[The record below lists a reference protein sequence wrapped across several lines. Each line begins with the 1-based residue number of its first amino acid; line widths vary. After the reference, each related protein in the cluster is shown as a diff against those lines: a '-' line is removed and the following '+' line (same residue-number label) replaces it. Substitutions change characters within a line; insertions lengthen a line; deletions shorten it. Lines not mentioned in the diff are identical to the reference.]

1 MNLSSPES
9 PSGFRGKQCYPKEE
23 GNFMMRKLR
32 LSVLIMAL
40 LGFSLLSLSGLQA
53 ATNYN
58 YTDAF
63 AKSILF
69 YEANWCGP
77 DAGNN
82 RLKWRGACHV
92 NDGSDVGLDLTGGF
106 HDCGDHVKFGL
117 PQTYAASTLAWAYY
131 EYKDVFVAKGQD
143 GYILNIVKHF
153 TDYFM
158 RCFANDTTFYYQIGN
173 GDTDHSY
180 WGSPEMQPTERPAYF
195 VANPS
200 TPGSDV
206 AGNAAATLALMYVN
220 YKDIDAAYADKCLAA
235 AKKLYAFGKTYRGNS
250 KGQTYYTPQSYYDEM
265 MWGAIWLSVATG
277 DQTYLADVE
286 TFMTDKGIGGDKVEY
301 YNHWT
306 HCWDDV
312 YGGVALKMAQ
322 LTGKAKWIETVEENL
337 SYWRTQL
344 TTTPGGMKY
353 LHEWAPLKYS
363 STESFLALVY
373 YKTNPK
379 QEYVDFAKAQ
389 IDYILGSNPN
399 NMSYMVGFGTNY
411 PKFPHHR
418 AASGRLEGA
427 PANETKNDP
436 ERHILYGALVGGPKV
451 NDSYV
456 DDIDQYVYT
465 EVGLDYNAGLVGALA
480 GMVNLYGAGQSP
492 EATPDVEAQP
502 AVYSTEAQVTYENNQ
517 QTVINAYIHNTNTS
531 PPHFET
537 DLSMRF
543 FVDLSEFYSKGY
555 TVQNV
560 NTNIDYTGNGARI
573 SSLQPWDEI
582 NHIYYAEISWQG
594 IQLFGKCQVQFKVYT
609 QSATVWDGINDFSRT
624 GLGSVGGALVTT
636 QNIPVYKNGVLV
648 YGQEPERGP
657 TPSPTPYGMTPVPT
671 VTPKAITV
679 NYKCID
685 ANATANQLRP
695 YFQLSNT
702 SGAALNL
709 ANVKIRY
716 YYTADGTQTQT
727 FSCDWAQIGSS
738 NVTGTIVK
746 MGTTTSTADYYL
758 ELGFS
763 SGAGSLAAGASTGEI
778 QCRINKTDWTNY
790 TLTNDYSYNPTMTA
804 YGQNANVTGYVN
816 GVLITG
822 VEPGTTSST
831 PTPVYTATPT
841 PVVTATPVY
850 TATPTPVVTATP
862 TPVRTAIPTATPV
875 RTATPTPTATPVGT
889 ATPVPTT
896 GSIKVQFYNQSTAAT
911 SNQIYA
917 NFKLVNTGTSAIAL
931 SNVKLRYY
939 YTVDGAK
946 TQTFYC
952 DYTSVGT
959 GNVTGAFITMA
970 TAKTGADTYLEVG
983 FASGAGNLAA
993 GDSAIIQGRFAKSD
1007 WSNYTQT
1014 GDYSFN
1020 SSGTSYGDWTKVTG
1034 YISGTLQWGIEP

>member
-1 MNLSSPES
+1 MLT
-9 PSGFRGKQCYPKEE
+9 
-23 GNFMMRKLR
+23 M
-32 LSVLIMAL
+32 L
-40 LGFSLLSLSGLQA
+40 LAFSLLSLSGLHA
-53 ATNYN
+53 AANYN

-82 RLKWRGACHV
+82 RLKWRGPCHV

-131 EYKDVFVAKGQD
+131 EYKDVFAAKGQD

-158 RCFANDTTFYYQIGN
+158 KCFANDTTFYYQIGN

-180 WGSPEMQPTERPAYF
+180 WGPPEMQPTARPAYY

-206 AGNAAATLALMYVN
+206 AGNAAATLALMSVN
-220 YKDIDAAYADKCLAA
+220 YKDIDAAYADKCLTA

-277 DQTYLADVE
+277 DQTYLNDVE
-286 TFMTDKGIGGDKVEY
+286 TYMTEKGIGGDKVEY

-337 SYWRTQL
+337 TYWRTQL

-363 STESFLALVY
+363 STASFLALVY
-373 YKTNPK
+373 NKTTPR
-379 QEYVDFAKAQ
+379 QEYVDFAKGQ
-389 IDYILGSNPN
+389 IDYILGSNPKN
-399 NMSYMVGFGTNY
+399 LSYLVGFGANY

-427 PANETKNDP
+427 PANETKKDP

-451 NDSYV
+451 DDSYA

-480 GMVNLYGAGQSP
+480 GMVSLYGAGQTP
-492 EATPDVEAQP
+492 EATPDAAAQP
-502 AVYSTEAQVTYENNQ
+502 AVYSAQAQVTYENNQ
-517 QTVINAYIHNTNTS
+517 QTVINAYVFNTNTS

-543 FVDLSEFYSKGY
+543 FVDLSEFYAHGF

-560 NTNIDYTGNGARI
+560 STNIDYTGNGARI

-609 QSATVWDGINDFSRT
+609 QSATVWDGSNDFSRT

-648 YGQEPERGP
+648 YGKEPVRGP
-657 TPSPTPYGMTPVPT
+657 TPSPTPVGMTPVPT
-671 VTPKAITV
+671 VTPKAVTV
-679 NYKCID
+679 YYKCID
-685 ANATANQLRP
+685 SSATANQMRP
-695 YFQLSNT
+695 YFQVSNT

-716 YYTADGTQTQT
+716 YYTADGTQAQT
-727 FSCDWAQIGSS
+727 FACDWAQIGSS
-738 NVTGTIVK
+738 NVTGTLVK
-746 MGTTTSTADYYL
+746 MAAATSTADYYL
-758 ELGFS
+758 ELGFT

-778 QCRINKTDWTNY
+778 QCRINKTDWANY
-790 TLTNDYSYNPTMTA
+790 TLTNDYSYNATMTA
-804 YGQNANVTGYVN
+804 YGQNSNVTGYVS
-816 GVLITG
+816 GVLIVG
-822 VEPGTTSST
+822 NEPGTGN
-831 PTPVYTATPT
+831 P
-841 PVVTATPVY
+841 
-850 TATPTPVVTATP
+850 TP
-862 TPVRTAIPTATPV
+862 TPVRTATPNPTVTPVITATPVITGTPTPVRTATPVRTVTPRRTATPRQTATPRVVTPTPEVTATPV
-875 RTATPTPTATPVGT
+875 RTATPAVT

-896 GSIKVQFYNQSTAAT
+896 GSIRVQFYNQNTAAT
-911 SNQIYA
+911 TNQIYP
-917 NFKLVNTGTSAIAL
+917 NIRVVNTGTGAMAL
-931 SNVKLRYY
+931 SNVKIRYY
-939 YTVDGAK
+939 YTIDGVK

-952 DYTSVGT
+952 DYSSVGT
-959 GNVTGAFITMA
+959 SNVTGTFVTMA

-983 FASGAGNLAA
+983 FASGAGSLAA
-993 GDSAIIQGRFAKSD
+993 GGSVTIQSRFAKSD
-1007 WSNYTQT
+1007 WTNYTQT
-1014 GDYSFN
+1014 NDYSFN
-1020 SSGTSYGDWTKVTG
+1020 SSGTTYADWLKVTA
-1034 YISGTLQWGIEP
+1034 YVSGSLQWGTEP